1 MYSLICLIR
10 SSVMPN
16 TCISVW
22 RQGQLPIAGTSKLLT
37 HVWRKQYQL
46 RTGVDVVM
54 KERHNYT
61 ILNKYGVTLAHFT
74 SALSV
79 NNEGTTCT
87 VCLQKQKRLILSQQ
101 WPWKSLNTL
110 FRGITWALLMLCRV
124 PSDETLISSMLIL
137 SLNSGNV
144 MKYHSTRYW
153 ANSTES
159 EHN

>member
-1 MYSLICLIR
+1 
-10 SSVMPN
+10 MPN

-37 HVWRKQYQL
+37 HIWRKQYQL
-46 RTGVDVVM
+46 WTGVDVVM
-54 KERHNYT
+54 KKRYNYT
-61 ILNKYGVTLAHFT
+61 ILNKYRVTLAHFT

-79 NNEGTTCT
+79 NKEGTTCT

-110 FRGITWALLMLCRV
+110 SSLFRGITWALLMRCRA
-124 PSDETLISSMLIL
+124 PSDETHLFHVNLVL
-137 SLNSGNV
+137 SSGNG

-153 ANSTES
+153 VNSTES